1 MLWVHPVVGHAKQVR
16 FEIDDDIWVVVEGI
30 GPRHF
35 VCSFARENF
44 RGVKSEGVGG
54 MGVKGGYFRFGEELV
69 AVSSKEASGGRC
81 EIDVDV
87 L

>member
-1 MLWVHPVVGHAKQVR
+1 
-16 FEIDDDIWVVVEGI
+16 
-30 GPRHF
+30 
-35 VCSFARENF
+35 
-44 RGVKSEGVGG
+44 